1 MATLAARD
9 LKKTYTQ
16 AHNTLHILRGV
27 SYEFL
32 QAKSYAITGPSG
44 SGKSTLMHIL
54 AGLDE
59 PTQGAVFLNGI
70 NIHTLSESDKRS
82 FLANSLG
89 IVFQQPYLISELSVI
104 ENVML
109 KGMIAGN
116 PSRVMVEQAHELLD
130 KIKLSH
136 KATSDPRTLSGGE
149 QQRVALARALF
160 SKPAFLL
167 ADEPTASLDVATGKV
182 IVQLLLSCVR
192 EWGMGVIVCSHDAY
206 VADEMGHVLRMEN
219 GILQ

>member
-1 MATLAARD
+1 
-9 LKKTYTQ
+9 
-16 AHNTLHILRGV
+16 
-27 SYEFL
+27 
-32 QAKSYAITGPSG
+32 
-44 SGKSTLMHIL
+44 
-54 AGLDE
+54 
-59 PTQGAVFLNGI
+59 
-70 NIHTLSESDKRS
+70 
-82 FLANSLG
+82 
-89 IVFQQPYLISELSVI
+89 
-104 ENVML
+104 ML